1 MTDTIQCDSGNDLQS
16 ATAPFDFGSLLNLYD
31 RSEQTREA
39 VSHNIGILKCIRGGL
54 LMADRH
60 RISFDPRREYWRLP
74 ERRLAVAYFA
84 DRWTG
89 HFAPGPTLRAI
100 AQRVFLHFDQ
110 ARTDGVVSYRGVDY
124 EEIPGGFP
132 KLCSDLAE
140 YARKLPDL
148 AEWRGLGA
156 VWGPKLAETVGED
169 VAAFLLAAPSDDNW
183 ETGFKRRLPW
193 FGYLGARSDEDL
205 RNRQAFFFA
214 YANLWTTTNAY
225 VRAGAQAFAPVI
237 QNTPTDRLLD
247 AALQWRNGMN
257 PMETGFQV
265 LGKDDA
271 DDEPQER
278 SQYAA
283 VVEVYG
289 FLNLERA
296 PFYNNRAEIYREWF
310 GVRGDV
316 NAYDLTA
323 KVGKVTADWLA
334 GNPDAVDRLH
344 AFFRMVIDQPSITRV
359 EFEAVELS
367 KKKKQARTNDDL
379 LDAQFFG
386 EMERAAKSE
395 LMALDDVAAANLTLN
410 LLLDSKLLL
419 ETSQTP
425 SGTTPPGP
433 RIPAVQSPAHE
444 QPKILPEAL
453 RPFGERALAYLEAGF
468 HVLFAGAPGTGKTTL
483 AQFVGYAWNRE
494 LNVLAFQMP
503 PADAPLTTVGNS
515 AWSPFHTIGGLMPTE
530 KGGFTPYRGIFIEP
544 AGSHGGAWHL
554 REGAVVLDEMNRAD
568 LDRCIGELYPLLSG
582 SVERVSPAGLPGIG
596 FIEASPRFRVLA
608 TVNDAHLDDIVF
620 PISEGLA
627 RRFQRIELLGA
638 TQDQLLAYLGLDG
651 PEEHWDTRRLEAAK
665 AVAAFFEIARECSLL
680 EKAEDDERL
689 RIGVAYFSPL
699 HSWIGGKLNPP
710 LTDETVPEQA
720 RSVLAGGLR
729 ILGRTKEWSRA
740 LGKFLSKA

>member
-1 MTDTIQCDSGNDLQS
+1 MIGTIQHDSGNALRS
-16 ATAPFDFGSLLNLYD
+16 ATAPLDFGSLINLYD
-31 RSEQTREA
+31 RSEQTRDA
-39 VSHNIGILKCIRGGL
+39 VSHNMGILKCIRGGL
-54 LMADRH
+54 LMAERH

-89 HFAPGPTLRAI
+89 HFAPARALRVI
-100 AQRVFLHFDQ
+100 AQRVFSHFDQ
-110 ARTDGVVSYRGVDY
+110 ARADGVVSYRGVDY
-124 EEIPGGFP
+124 EEARGGFP

-148 AEWRGLGA
+148 AEWRELRT

-169 VAAFLLAAPSDDNW
+169 IAAFLLAATSGDSW

-193 FGYLGARSDEDL
+193 FGYLGATSDKDVP
-205 RNRQAFFFA
+205 NRLAFFFG
-214 YANLWTTTNAY
+214 YASLWTTTNAY

-237 QNTPTDRLLD
+237 QNTATDRLLD
-247 AALQWRNGMN
+247 AAFQWRNGMS

-296 PFYNNRAEIYREWF
+296 PFYNNRAEIYRDWF
-310 GVRGDV
+310 GAPADV

-323 KVGKVTADWLA
+323 KVGKVSAEWLA
-334 GNPDAVDRLH
+334 RNPDAVDRLRTL
-344 AFFRMVIDQPSITRV
+344 FRTVLDQPSITRV
-359 EFEAVELS
+359 ELETVELP
-367 KKKKQARTNDDL
+367 KKKKQAQKNDDL
-379 LDAQFFG
+379 LDAQLFG

-419 ETSQTP
+419 ETSLTQ
-425 SGTTPPGP
+425 SGTPPGS
-433 RIPAVQSPAHE
+433 RIPVVHPPADK
-444 QPKILPEAL
+444 QPKILPETL
-453 RPFGERALAYLEAGF
+453 RPSGERALAYLKAGF

-494 LNVLAFQMP
+494 LNVLAYQMP
-503 PADAPLTTVGNS
+503 VVDAPLTTVGNS

-530 KGGFTPYRGIFIEP
+530 KGGFTPHRGIFIEP
-544 AGSHGGAWHL
+544 AGVQAGAWHL

-582 SVERVSPAGLPGIG
+582 SVERVSPAGLPGVG

-638 TQDQLLAYLGLDG
+638 TQDELLAYLGLDG
-651 PEEHWDTRRLEAAK
+651 PDEHWDTRRSEAAK

-699 HSWIGGKLNPP
+699 HSWIEGKLNPP

-740 LGKFLSKA
+740 LAKFLLKA